1 MKLEE
6 IIVDLLKILESIAV
20 DAEYGSVRDSLFS
33 EILRKTRYAILLA
46 KGVNGHEYGGTP
58 QQKLQA
64 KGLRAIAQELKD
76 RANNVKV
83 GSE

>member
-1 MKLEE
+1 MTDEEQQKLL
-6 IIVDLLKILESIAV
+6 DRAGMLERTAF
-20 DAEYGSVRDSLFS
+20 GL
-33 EILRKTRYAILLA
+33 
-46 KGVNGHEYGGTP
+46 EYGGTP